1 MTTDPLTPEDGAL
14 VEVEPETTPLVE
26 TTPLLDH
33 QIKQETKDLIA
44 AIQTKAA
51 SEAQKAGEFARES
64 YLETVRKAREEIENL
79 NLFEPER
86 IDEAIK
92 RVQTEVEKDW
102 ASIAKEIGGLSD
114 RLNEATKAAW
124 EVLTA
129 PRSDK

>member
-1 MTTDPLTPEDGAL
+1 MTTEPVTPEDGTLAEL
-14 VEVEPETTPLVE
+14 SPETTPLVE
-26 TTPLLDH
+26 TTPLLDN
-33 QIKQETKDLIA
+33 QLKQETKDLIA

-79 NLFEPER
+79 NLFEPDR

-92 RVQTEVEKDW
+92 RVQNEVEKDW
-102 ASIAKEIGGLSD
+102 TTIAKEIGGLGD
-114 RLNEATKAAW
+114 RLNEAAKAAW

-129 PRSDK
+129 PRLDK

>member
-1 MTTDPLTPEDGAL
+1 MTPDPLTPKDGAL
-14 VEVEPETTPLVE
+14 TAIETETPPLLE
-26 TTPLLDH
+26 TTPLLDN
-33 QIKQETKDLIA
+33 QLKQETQDLIA

-92 RVQTEVEKDW
+92 RIQEEVEKDW
-102 ASIAKEIGGLSD
+102 TSIAKEIGGLGD
-114 RLNEATKAAW
+114 RLNEAAKAAW
-124 EVLTA
+124 AVLTA
-129 PRSDK
+129 PRSDQ